1 MSLFN
6 KDCIKKKFYFNSFFS
21 SFSDHLYQ
29 PSLHFSPFQP
39 GKHAQPSVKKNNTL
53 IYSCLLNCSSVK
65 YHVKNISPVL
75 NPPPPPKKKLPL
87 TNIFQVAE
95 HLFSIQ
101 INHRWCQNL
110 AKCDECVTALMCV
123 TDILSGK
130 QGLWSHL
137 Q

>member
-1 MSLFN
+1 MSFSFN
-6 KDCIKKKFYFNSFFS
+6 FSFS
-21 SFSDHLYQ
+21 SFLDHLYQ

-39 GKHAQPSVKKNNTL
+39 GKHEQPAVEKKTTL

-65 YHVKNISPVL
+65 YHVKYQSSPHL
-75 NPPPPPKKKLPL
+75 PPPQRKKLPL

-101 INHRWCQNL
+101 LITDDVKMWQNVIS
-110 AKCDECVTALMCV
+110 A
-123 TDILSGK
+123 S
-130 QGLWSHL
+130 L

>member
-6 KDCIKKKFYFNSFFS
+6 KDCIKKKFSFNSSFS
-21 SFSDHLYQ
+21 SFSDPLYQ

-39 GKHAQPSVKKNNTL
+39 GKHEQPSVKKNNTL

-65 YHVKNISPVL
+65 YHVKYQSSPH
-75 NPPPPPKKKLPL
+75 PPPKKKLPL
-87 TNIFQVAE
+87 TNIFQVTE
-95 HLFSIQ
+95 RLFSIQ
-101 INHRWCQNL
+101 INHIWCQNV